1 MKSIV
6 LGSSSLIND
15 YVALTK
21 PRIIVLLLVTALG
34 GIFMAADGRPSI
46 NIILLVFGGGAL
58 ASGGANALNHYL
70 DRDIDGRMERT
81 QNRPVAGGRILPYQA
96 LLFGLI
102 LNVAAFIIFG
112 LFVNILSGILALS
125 STLFYVF
132 VYTKGLK
139 RTTPQNIV
147 IGGAAGAMPPV
158 IGWAAVTGGLGLEAL
173 YLFSII
179 FFWTPPHFWA
189 LSLLIKD
196 DYEKANIPML
206 PVVVG
211 DEATRKSIFLYTL
224 VLVALTLMFFATQA
238 VGWIYFGF
246 CLTSGAIFI
255 FLARRLM
262 RQADRSAARTLYLY
276 SLLYLALLFVALM
289 IDSIIGI

>member
-34 GIFMAADGRPSI
+34 GIFMAADGKPSI

-81 QNRPVAGGRILPYQA
+81 QNRPVAGGRIRPYQA

-102 LNVAAFIIFG
+102 LNVAAFIVFG

-158 IGWAAVTGGLGLEAL
+158 IGWAAVTGSLGLEPL

-246 CLTSGAIFI
+246 CLTSGASFI
-255 FLARRLM
+255 YLARRLM
-262 RQADRSAARTLYLY
+262 GQADRRAARTLYLY

-289 IDSIIGI
+289 VDSIVGI